1 VVLNFHWVFPGKYF
15 NNNLFKNSDM
25 HLYRQPRLLQFFAML
40 FLCTALGC
48 GKTKMSAELSEENPL
63 TLNNSNI
70 RLFNITQKDLGVI
83 VNNTVLAKPPS
94 NIMDELQVSAIGKLL
109 FPDGIWKDKA
119 AFSIPNTL
127 LDKAGGAY
135 ISIPGTNGASL
146 FRDTLLMN
154 DPVNPKDYYLLPA
167 GKIAAFDRNNTAPS
181 NPQHFKIRI
190 VNLGDLNSDFNMGG
204 PVSLTYSDG
213 SQVDPALNGIANG
226 QSSQYAEIPYGAY
239 QFKLFAGGANPD
251 FKRQLATDRI
261 VYAYNGCVPG
271 ILPQEGFMPPL
282 MTFKPGGV
290 YTIMVIP
297 SIFNFEVSCNG
308 STSIRETRYA
318 NAYHVITDLDPG
330 SNLSYARINA
340 INTVPGKKITVT
352 DNGRTIGEGSLSYIG
367 DLFQQKA
374 LACHYEIVVQ
384 GQHRIQAQDES
395 GKTLAE
401 LDIQLYPFDN
411 ITFWVR
417 NDASGKTSI
426 IFTSNDMTST
436 MYKTGIASGQAPD
449 DGTNGEI
456 RRRRTVYAWQ
466 SRFLNFC
473 NELSSVSF
481 TSDGQLFLPAYV
493 YPDTVRP
500 YGAYTQLAP
509 GFVPQRSAAV
519 IYTLYNTG
527 NYGED
532 GKPDAHIP
540 NSEASWFPKRIY
552 VNNSEGGILPGML
565 MSDIPPID
573 CAKTYFSNDALYS
586 VDYTRP
592 PAENGV
598 YSTALVGGQ
607 SGAVRKMIVIKHNK

>member
-1 VVLNFHWVFPGKYF
+1 
-15 NNNLFKNSDM
+15 M
-25 HLYRQPRLLQFFAML
+25 HLYRQPRLLQFFALL

-48 GKTKMSAELSEENPL
+48 GKTKISAEPYEENPL

-70 RLFNITQKDLGVI
+70 RLFNISQKDLGVI

-94 NIMDELQVSAIGKLL
+94 NILDELQVSAIGKLL

-146 FRDTLLMN
+146 FRDTLLLN
-154 DPVNPKDYYLLPA
+154 DPVNPKDYYLLPN
-167 GKIAAFDRNNTAPS
+167 GKIAVFNRNNTSPS
-181 NPQHFKIRI
+181 NPQYFKIRI
-190 VNLGDLNSDFNMGG
+190 VNLGDPNSGFNVGG

-213 SQVDPALNGIANG
+213 SQVDPVLNGIANG
-226 QSSQYAEIPYGAY
+226 QSSQYAEVPYGAY

-261 VYAYNGCVPG
+261 LYAYNGCVPG
-271 ILPQEGFMPPL
+271 ILPQEGFMPPV

-297 SIFNFEVSCNG
+297 STFNYEVTCNG
-308 STSIRETRYA
+308 STSIRETHYA

-330 SNLSYARINA
+330 ANLSYARINA

-352 DNGRTIGEGSLSYIG
+352 DNGRTIGEGALPYIG
-367 DLFQQKA
+367 DLFQTKA

-384 GQHRIQAQDES
+384 GHHRIQAQDES

-401 LDIQLYPFDN
+401 LEIQLYPFDN
-411 ITFWVR
+411 ITFWIR

-426 IFTSNDMTST
+426 IFTSNDMTNT

-456 RRRRTVYAWQ
+456 RRRRIVYAWQ

-481 TSDGQLFLPAYV
+481 SSDGQLFLPAYV

-500 YGAYTQLAP
+500 YDAYTQLAP
-509 GFVPQRSAAV
+509 GHVPQRNASV
-519 IYTLYNTG
+519 IYALDNFAA
-527 NYGED
+527 YGQD
-532 GKPDAHIP
+532 GKPDASIP
-540 NSEASWFPKRIY
+540 NSESSWFPKRIW
-552 VNNSEGGILPGML
+552 VNNSEGGLLPGML
-565 MSDIPPID
+565 MTDITPID
-573 CAKTYFSNDALYS
+573 CSKTYFMNDALYS
-586 VDYTRP
+586 TDHTRP

-598 YSTALVGGQ
+598 YSTVLVGGQ
-607 SGAVRKMIVIKHNK
+607 SGAARKIVVIKHNK